1 MSRIDN
7 FKYSSW
13 DFKIF
18 FSCSNGLNSEAIKF
32 LDEEN
37 YYSAM
42 ELLREASKLDP
53 DNKEIMRSMQ
63 ILSKIKQ

>member
-1 MSRIDN
+1 MIILN
-7 FKYSSW
+7 ILVGVLK
-13 DFKIF
+13 F